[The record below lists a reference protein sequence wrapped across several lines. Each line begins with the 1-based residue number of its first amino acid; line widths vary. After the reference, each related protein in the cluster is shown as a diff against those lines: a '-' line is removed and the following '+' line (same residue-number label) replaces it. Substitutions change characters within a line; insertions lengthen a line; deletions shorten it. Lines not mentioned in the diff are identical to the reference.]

1 MITAG
6 PCNSFKEELLEG
18 IHDFL
23 TDTFKVAL
31 YTNNA
36 TIGPDTTAYTTSE
49 ETSGAGYTA
58 GGNTLTGV
66 TVTRSQGVAYVDFGD
81 TTWNAG
87 NFSARGALLYNSS
100 KANRAVGVLEFGE
113 IKTVSGG
120 NFKIEFP
127 PANFTDAVVRIGG

>member
-36 TIGPDTTAYTTSE
+36 TIGPDTTAYTTSN

-66 TVTRSQGVAYVDFGD
+66 AVALSQGIAYVDFGD
-81 TTWNAG
+81 TTWTSG
-87 NFSARGALLYNSS
+87 NFSARGALIYNSS
-100 KANRAVGVLEFGE
+100 KANRAVAVFEFGE
-113 IKTVSGG
+113 VKTVSSG
-120 NFKIEFP
+120 NFQIQFP
-127 PANFTDAVVRIGG
+127 PANPTDAVVRIG

>member
-23 TDTFKVAL
+23 NDTFKVAL

-36 TIGPDTTAYTTSE
+36 TIGPDTTAYTTSN

-66 TVTRSQGVAYVDFGD
+66 AVALSQGIAYVDFGD
-81 TTWNAG
+81 TTWTSG

-100 KANRAVGVLEFGE
+100 KANRAVAVFEFGE
-113 IKTVSGG
+113 VKTVSSG
-120 NFKIEFP
+120 NFQIQFP
-127 PANFTDAVVRIGG
+127 PANFTDAVVRIG